1 MEQLINRNLVFA
13 QHQRIETERLILRP
27 VTLNDAKD
35 MYDYAHDEETT
46 RFVFPTH
53 QSVEDTKNSI
63 ANYFMSAPLGKYG
76 IELKEN
82 QQFIGTIDLRVQEN
96 EDNAEIGYTLNKN
109 YWGRGFVPEASQAL
123 IKLGFEELNLVR
135 IFAYHD
141 AENPKSGR
149 VMEKLGMKKEGI
161 IPDARRFKGKI
172 VSVVL
177 RGLTRQE
184 WQAGRS

>member
-1 MEQLINRNLVFA
+1 MMQKTCMTMLMMKKRHGLYFQHINPL
-13 QHQRIETERLILRP
+13 
-27 VTLNDAKD
+27 K
-35 MYDYAHDEETT
+35 
-46 RFVFPTH
+46 
-53 QSVEDTKNSI
+53 STKNSI

-96 EDNAEIGYTLNKN
+96 EDNAEIGYALNKN

-149 VMEKLGMKKEGI
+149 VMEKLGMRKKKESSLMQG
-161 IPDARRFKGKI
+161 
-172 VSVVL
+172 VSKEKSFQL
-177 RGLTRQE
+177 SCE
-184 WQAGRS
+184 D